1 MKSEVKKKM
10 IVKMLRGRC
19 TKVTVGKKSMEIF
32 ESFMVAIAARTRN
45 EGVARY
51 THKKTREESRRATLD
66 EEPGPEWAPRSR
78 FSCSRIYN
86 GNREIFAGSLI
97 HGLF

>member
-66 EEPGPEWAPRSR
+66 EEPGPEWALAVVSLVFASIMGIAKSSR
-78 FSCSRIYN
+78 
-86 GNREIFAGSLI
+86 GA
-97 HGLF
+97 